1 MLDMDGYAEI
11 IVVLHTLLYFT
22 LPIQN
27 ALRHTVMHVV

>member
-11 IVVLHTLLYFT
+11 IVVLHTLV